1 MEDTSSQR
9 ERQRSDTAGDKYKRK
24 GAAGGKN
31 SVTIK
36 VGMVGDSEVGK
47 TSLMVKYVENKFD
60 EDYICTLGSY
70 PPPRSPNCRIISA
83 PGFIHLMR
91 N

>member
-1 MEDTSSQR
+1 MASSAVAA
-9 ERQRSDTAGDKYKRK
+9 SDKYKRK
-24 GAAGGKN
+24 ASGKN
-31 SVTIK
+31 SVMVK

-60 EDYICTLGSY
+60 EDYICTLGMLLA
-70 PPPRSPNCRIISA
+70 PIQNKKWQGII
-83 PGFIHLMR
+83 FFETT

>member
-1 MEDTSSQR
+1 MGG
-9 ERQRSDTAGDKYKRK
+9 GDKYKKK
-24 GAAGGKN
+24 GTGGAKN

-60 EDYICTLGSY
+60 EDYICTLGT
-70 PPPRSPNCRIISA
+70 PGQGETNEIRIIY
-83 PGFIHLMR
+83 ICVH
-91 N
+91 

>member
-1 MEDTSSQR
+1 MGG
-9 ERQRSDTAGDKYKRK
+9 GDKYKKK
-24 GAAGGKN
+24 GTGGAKN

-60 EDYICTLGSY
+60 EDYICTLGT
-70 PPPRSPNCRIISA
+70 PRSRRNKRNKNNIYLCPLNT
-83 PGFIHLMR
+83 FILFLDFVIYLGLP
-91 N
+91 

>member
-1 MEDTSSQR
+1 MLPQMEDTSSQR

-60 EDYICTLGSY
+60 EDYICTLGAFLQAL
-70 PPPRSPNCRIISA
+70 PPPLPLPAGR
-83 PGFIHLMR
+83 
-91 N
+91 